1 MAASELAPGGL
12 KPNGSSSRYYLSP
25 GAFIAEAFSASR
37 EARSARPEALKPLTE
52 YEYAFHVD

>member
-1 MAASELAPGGL
+1 
-12 KPNGSSSRYYLSP
+12 LSP